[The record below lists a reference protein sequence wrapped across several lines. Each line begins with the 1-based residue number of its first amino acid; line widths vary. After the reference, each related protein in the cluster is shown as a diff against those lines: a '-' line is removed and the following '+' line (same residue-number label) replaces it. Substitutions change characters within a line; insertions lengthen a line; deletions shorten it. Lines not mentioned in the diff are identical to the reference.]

1 MKQFSDEG
9 DRAQMAEGLGDV
21 AMVCRRLMLL
31 MS

>member
-9 DRAQMAEGLGDV
+9 DRAQMADGFGDV
-21 AMVCRRLMLL
+21 GMVYISDMLL